1 MSWRL
6 RQVPPEEFS
15 AKGRRG
21 KVGDL
26 DQLQRPPTR
35 VADIPRGR
43 VGRKGWR
50 KWPAVLKAQD
60 NTVFKADELIA
71 GQTIENRPATGQ

>member
-1 MSWRL
+1 MSGRL
-6 RQVPPEEFS
+6 RQVLPEEFS

-26 DQLQRPPTR
+26 DQLQRPPMR

-71 GQTIENRPATGQ
+71 AQTIESRPATGQ

>member
-15 AKGRRG
+15 AKGERG

-35 VADIPRGR
+35 LADIPRGR

-60 NTVFKADELIA
+60 TTVFKADELIA